1 MKNSIIIFS
10 LLLMIGSLGTSYAQD
25 AVKETPV
32 LTAQQQQAVDAVIAM
47 DPKLSAEEIEQLK
60 IAVLG
65 APTNAEELVDPKLEE
80 QPEIVLAPVNAEPIE
95 ERELVLAPQ
104 ANPTTVKAIQSGT
117 QADGGKQENVVNL
130 NSLSIPGAVQLEAPK
145 VETVTTNTKE
155 KSTTQGSNPQAVSES
170 NKPDDN

>member
-1 MKNSIIIFS
+1 MMVGFTGI
-10 LLLMIGSLGTSYAQD
+10 SYAQN
-25 AVKETPV
+25 AVQEVPV
-32 LTAQQQQAVDAVIAM
+32 LTADQQQAVDEVIAM

-65 APTNAEELVDPKLEE
+65 APTKAEELVDPKLED

-104 ANPTTVKAIQSGT
+104 TNPTPVTTIQSGT

-145 VETVTTNTKE
+145 VETVTTTKQN
-155 KSTTQGSNPQAVSES
+155 STSQGPNPQAKPG

>member
-1 MKNSIIIFS
+1 MMVGYTGISC
-10 LLLMIGSLGTSYAQD
+10 AQD
-25 AVKETPV
+25 AVQEAPV
-32 LTAQQQQAVDAVIAM
+32 LTANQQQAVDEVIAM

-104 ANPTTVKAIQSGT
+104 TNPTTITTMQPGT

-130 NSLSIPGAVQLEAPK
+130 HSLSIPGATQLEAPK
-145 VETVTTNTKE
+145 VETVTTTKQN
-155 KSTTQGSNPQAVSES
+155 STPQGPNPQANPGS